1 MCGLPRGKL
10 RTLRWEV
17 TVDYLGWFGVI
28 LGLPEEGGGVSERER
43 AEGRAEAWATKR
55 EDTPV
60 LAVRMEEGLQVKGC
74 GYL

>member
-17 TVDYLGWFGVI
+17 TIDYLGGFGVI

-43 AEGRAEAWATKR
+43 AEGRAEAWGTKR
-55 EDTPV
+55 EDTRV